1 MSFPE
6 PLVKLIEELRK
17 LPGVGPKSAQRLA
30 LHLILSGKPAIDG
43 LVSSLV
49 AARDRIRR
57 CSVCGNL
64 TEADPCPL
72 CKDPRR
78 DGSVLCVVSS
88 PQDVAAIERSGGF
101 KGLYHVLR
109 GAIAP
114 MDGVGP
120 EDVGTEEL
128 VRRVRESRGKIKE
141 VILATNPD
149 VEGEATALYLSK
161 ELKPL
166 GVTVTRLAR
175 GLPQGAEIDYQ
186 DDITLIKALEGRREV

>member
-1 MSFPE
+1 MPFPE

-128 VRRVRESRGKIKE
+128 VRRVRESKGKIKE

>member
-1 MSFPE
+1 LSFPE
-6 PLVKLIEELRK
+6 PVTKLIEELRK

-30 LHLILSGKPAIDG
+30 LHLILSGRPAIDG
-43 LVSSLV
+43 LVSSLIAV
-49 AARDRIRR
+49 RDRIKR
-57 CSVCGNL
+57 CSICGNL
-64 TEADPCPL
+64 TDTDPCPL

-78 DGSVLCVVSS
+78 DGSVLCVVAS

-109 GAIAP
+109 GPISP
-114 MDGVGP
+114 MEGVGP
-120 EDVGTEEL
+120 EDVGVAEL
-128 VRRVRESRGKIKE
+128 VHRVKHSNGRIKE
-141 VILATNPD
+141 VILALNPD

-161 ELKPL
+161 EIKPL

-186 DDITLIKALEGRREV
+186 DDVTLIRALEGRREV